1 MSLLRYAIYPPAE
14 PGLPYLAVVLDGP
27 RLLDTFACPDRQSAT
42 EVLGQM
48 RARHSGRT
56 GGWADQ
62 VRPTQPVEFASLY
75 RFQPEAEAPKRAPA
89 ALPSQRTPEELHGE
103 TGERASSS
111 RRA

>member
-1 MSLLRYAIYPPAE
+1 MSLVRYAIYPPAE
-14 PGLPYLAVVLDGP
+14 PGLPFLAVVLDGP
-27 RLLDTFACPDRQSAT
+27 RLLDTFACPDRASAA

-56 GGWADQ
+56 GGADQ
-62 VRPTQPVEFASLY
+62 VRPAQPVEFASLY
-75 RFQPEAEAPKRAPA
+75 RFQPDPEAAKQAPA
-89 ALPSQRTPEELHGE
+89 ALPPQRTPGEVHGE